1 MKVTAEL
8 ALECFLCAIS
18 FCYDWSEQHSRGQRP
33 EQGWRFQAGCDG
45 SAGTGDLVT
54 VIDTAGQTIKSTV
67 VAGTGPEWVAFSEDS
82 AFVYVT
88 NITSDNVTVI
98 DTASA
103 TVTNTIAVGSAPI
116 GIGVMGTVKV
126 STVAGGYVGDAPSA
140 LNAAIGGPFSSV
152 YDSAGNLYT
161 SDFFMNRIR
170 KVTPA
175 GAISTYSGTGI
186 CACRERRPSGRHLKS
201 YPGIGVQTT
210 PT

>member
-1 MKVTAEL
+1 LTPPAKR
-8 ALECFLCAIS
+8 S
-18 FCYDWSEQHSRGQRP
+18 NQQWS
-33 EQGWRFQAGCDG
+33 QA
-45 SAGTGDLVT
+45 
-54 VIDTAGQTIKSTV
+54 
-67 VAGTGPEWVAFSEDS
+67 PEWVAFNEDS
-82 AFVYVT
+82 AFAYVT

-126 STVAGGYVGDAPSA
+126 STVAGDTYAPSA

-161 SDFFMNRIR
+161 SDLFMNRIR

-186 CACRERRPSGRHLKS
+186 CACRERHLSGRHLKS
-201 YPGIGVQTT
+201 YPGVAIQTA